1 MKNILLVLISVFI
14 TNEFALCQENLFS
27 RHYFSD
33 KKSNLLFDAF
43 KTDFESNDLGH
54 WFGVRFGTQTKPR
67 DLKDNWKF
75 YEWWAFTTLYE
86 YRFNKTFSLFTELN
100 LFNKKYYKNQIE
112 GYIEPGI
119 KLRHHLLNQLSIT
132 ADVGI
137 ALGRINPSGIDLP
150 IGVGL
155 ELGISE
161 IFALSI
167 NAKTFIIP
175 DYGYW
180 LSAGINYKL
189 FDY

>member
-1 MKNILLVLISVFI
+1 MKNLLFVLICVFI
-14 TNEFALCQENLFS
+14 INELAFCQEALFS
-27 RHYFSD
+27 RRYDSD
-33 KKSNLLFDAF
+33 KKPNLLYNTFIN
-43 KTDFESNDLGH
+43 DFEHNDLGH
-54 WFGVRFGTQTKPR
+54 WFGVRFGTQTKPS

-75 YEWWAFTTLYE
+75 YEWWALTTLYE
-86 YRFNKTFSLFTELN
+86 YRFNRTFSLFTELN
-100 LFNKKYYKNQIE
+100 LFNNKYYKNQIE

-119 KLRHHLLNQLSIT
+119 KLRHHLLNQLRLT

-150 IGVGL
+150 IGLGL
-155 ELGISE
+155 ELDISKSF
-161 IFALSI
+161 IISI